1 LAQPEIRILVGVH
14 RSSFKSPSEES
25 TMRSITAL
33 AGALMVVAACTEQES
48 RIAGPGPG
56 VSRAS
61 SESPGAA
68 TDVVSETSTDLWA
81 RVITGETGPGSLYA
95 LYMPRQWNGAAIFY
109 AHGIRDVL
117 DPVGLQDQDG
127 YSAIREQLG
136 ALGYAVAYSSFSENG
151 FAVEDAARR
160 THQLRGLFA
169 SEFGQPSRSFLLGH
183 SLGAL
188 AVMKLAEQFPGQY
201 DGVVPVCGIVGGTRL
216 QLDYVVNVRA
226 LFDHF
231 YPGLLPGSASE
242 PVPGYAID
250 LAKRNQII
258 NTVSTNP
265 LGMLMIASTAQTPLE
280 FTTSA
285 QLVESLLNAL
295 FYHTRGAD
303 NVLTFV
309 NGKFPVSNVG
319 VTYSPRNGFIVPPL
333 TLQSVSALLGGVNQQ
348 IPRFEADRS
357 AAEWAARNFTPSGAL
372 PIPTLTLHNRW
383 DRLVPSFHEDTLA
396 KRVSDAGAT
405 NLLVQRRNPAWGYGH
420 CAIPAAAQVQAITD
434 LATWVETGI
443 KPNN

>member
-1 LAQPEIRILVGVH
+1 
-14 RSSFKSPSEES
+14 
-25 TMRSITAL
+25 MRRLTTL
-33 AGALMVVAACTEQES
+33 AGALFVLSACTDKES
-48 RIAGPGPG
+48 RIAGP
-56 VSRAS
+56 VTTN
-61 SESPGAA
+61 PGA
-68 TDVVSETSTDLWA
+68 TPDVVSESSTDLWA
-81 RVITGETGPGSLYA
+81 SVVTGETGPGSSYE
-95 LYMPRQWNGAAIFY
+95 LYMPRQWNGAAVFY

-127 YSAIREQLG
+127 YRAIREQLG
-136 ALGYAVAYSSFSENG
+136 TLGYAVAYSSFSENG

-169 SEFGQPSRSFLLGH
+169 SRFGQPTRSFLLGH

-188 AVMKLAEQFPGQY
+188 AVMKLAEQFPEQY
-201 DGVVPVCGIVGGTRL
+201 DGAVPVCGIVGGTTL

-231 YPGLLPGSASE
+231 YPGILPGSASE
-242 PVPGYAID
+242 PVPGYVMD

-258 NTVSTNP
+258 TTVSTNP
-265 LGMLMIASTAQTPLE
+265 LGMLAIASTAQTPIE

-285 QLVESLLNAL
+285 QLVESLINAL
-295 FYHTRGAD
+295 VYHTRGAD

-319 VTYSPRNGFIVPPL
+319 VTYSPRPGLIVPPL
-333 TLQSVSALLGGVNQQ
+333 NLQSMSAILAGVNQQ
-348 IPRFEADRS
+348 IPRFEADPS
-357 AAEWAARNFTPSGAL
+357 AAVWAAQNFTPSGAL
-372 PIPTLTLHNRW
+372 RIPTITLHNRW

-396 KRVSDAGAT
+396 DRVSKAGAT
-405 NLLVQRRNPAWGYGH
+405 NLLVQRRNPGWGYGH
-420 CAIPAAAQVQAITD
+420 CAIPAAAQVQAIAD
-434 LATWVETGI
+434 LANWVETGT

>member
-1 LAQPEIRILVGVH
+1 
-14 RSSFKSPSEES
+14 
-25 TMRSITAL
+25 MRRFTAA
-33 AGALMVVAACTEQES
+33 AGALFVLSACTQQES
-48 RIAGPGPG
+48 RITD
-56 VSRAS
+56 
-61 SESPGAA
+61 PGATSPAA
-68 TDVVSETSTDLWA
+68 TPSVVSETSSDLWA
-81 RVITGETGPGSLYA
+81 SIVTGETGPGSSYA
-95 LYMPRQWNGAAIFY
+95 LYMPREWNGTAVFY

-127 YSAIREQLG
+127 YSAIRDQLG
-136 ALGYAVAYSSFSENG
+136 ALGFAVAYSSFSENG

-160 THQLRGLFA
+160 THQLRGLFT
-169 SEFGQPSRSFLLGH
+169 SRFGKPTRSLLFGH

-188 AVMKLAEQFPGQY
+188 AVMQVAEQFPSQY
-201 DGVVPVCGIVGGTRL
+201 DGVVPVCGIVGGTQL

-242 PVPGYAID
+242 PVPSYVID

-258 NTVSTNP
+258 TTVSTNP
-265 LGMLMIASTAQTPLE
+265 LGMLMIGSIAQTPLE

-285 QLVESLLNAL
+285 QLVETLLNAL
-295 FYHTRGAD
+295 FYHARGAD

-309 NGKFPVSNVG
+309 NGKFPVSNTG
-319 VTYSPRNGFIVPPL
+319 VTYSPRPGFIVPPL
-333 TLQSVSALLGGVNQQ
+333 NLPTVSAVLTGVNQQ
-348 IPRFEADRS
+348 IARFDADPS
-357 AAEWAARNFTPSGAL
+357 AVEWAAKNFTPSGAL
-372 PIPTLTLHNRW
+372 QLPTITLHNRW

-396 KRVSDAGAT
+396 KRVTDAGAT

-434 LATWVETGI
+434 VASWVETGI

>member
-1 LAQPEIRILVGVH
+1 V
-14 RSSFKSPSEES
+14 
-25 TMRSITAL
+25 
-33 AGALMVVAACTEQES
+33 
-48 RIAGPGPG
+48 
-56 VSRAS
+56 
-61 SESPGAA
+61 SES
-68 TDVVSETSTDLWA
+68 STDLWA
-81 RVITGETGPGSLYA
+81 RVVTGETGPGSSYELY
-95 LYMPRQWNGAAIFY
+95 LPRQWNGAAVFY

-127 YSAIREQLG
+127 YRAIREQLG
-136 ALGYAVAYSSFSENG
+136 TLGYAVAYSSFSENG

-169 SEFGQPSRSFLLGH
+169 SRFRQPTRSFLLGH

-201 DGVVPVCGIVGGTRL
+201 DGAVPVCGIVGGTQL

-231 YPGLLPGSASE
+231 YPGILPGSASE
-242 PVPGYAID
+242 PVPGYVMD

-258 NTVSTNP
+258 TTVSTNP
-265 LGMLMIASTAQTPLE
+265 LGMLAIASTAQTPIE

-285 QLVESLLNAL
+285 QLVESLINAL
-295 FYHTRGAD
+295 VYHTRGAD

-319 VTYSPRNGFIVPPL
+319 VTYSPRPGLIIPPL
-333 TLQSVSALLGGVNQQ
+333 NLQSMSAILAGVNQQ
-348 IPRFEADRS
+348 IPRFEADPS
-357 AAEWAARNFTPSGAL
+357 AAVWAAQNFTPSGAL
-372 PIPTLTLHNRW
+372 RIPTITLHNRW

-396 KRVSDAGAT
+396 DRVSKAAAT
-405 NLLVQRRNPAWGYGH
+405 NLLVQRRNPGWGYGH
-420 CAIPAAAQVQAITD
+420 CAIPAAAQVQAIAD
-434 LATWVETGI
+434 LANWVETGT

>member
-1 LAQPEIRILVGVH
+1 
-14 RSSFKSPSEES
+14 
-25 TMRSITAL
+25 MRRLTTA
-33 AGALMVVAACTEQES
+33 AGALFVLTACTDQES
-48 RIAGPGPG
+48 RITGP
-56 VSRAS
+56 VTTN
-61 SESPGAA
+61 PGA
-68 TDVVSETSTDLWA
+68 TPSVVSESSTDLWA
-81 RVITGETGPGSLYA
+81 RVVTGETGPGSSYELY
-95 LYMPRQWNGAAIFY
+95 LPRQWNGAAVFY

-127 YSAIREQLG
+127 YRAIREQLG
-136 ALGYAVAYSSFSENG
+136 TLGYAVAYSSFSENG
-151 FAVEDAARR
+151 YAVEDAARR

-169 SEFGQPSRSFLLGH
+169 STVGQPTRSFLLGH

-201 DGVVPVCGIVGGTRL
+201 DGAVPVCGIVGGTTL

-231 YPGLLPGSASE
+231 YPGILPGSASE
-242 PVPGYAID
+242 PVPGYVMD

-258 NTVSTNP
+258 TAVSTNP
-265 LGMLMIASTAQTPLE
+265 LGMLAIASTAQTPIE

-319 VTYSPRNGFIVPPL
+319 VTYSPRPGFIVPPL
-333 TLQSVSALLGGVNQQ
+333 NLQSMSAILAGVNQQ
-348 IPRFEADRS
+348 IPRFEADPS
-357 AAEWAARNFTPSGAL
+357 AAVWAAQNFTPSGAL
-372 PIPTLTLHNRW
+372 RIPTITLHNRW

-396 KRVSDAGAT
+396 DRVSKAAAT
-405 NLLVQRRNPAWGYGH
+405 NLLVQRRNPGWGYGH
-420 CAIPAAAQVQAITD
+420 CAIPAAAQVQAIAD
-434 LATWVETGI
+434 LANWVETGT

>member
-1 LAQPEIRILVGVH
+1 
-14 RSSFKSPSEES
+14 
-25 TMRSITAL
+25 MRRLTTA
-33 AGALMVVAACTEQES
+33 AGALFVLTACTDQES
-48 RIAGPGPG
+48 RITGP
-56 VSRAS
+56 VTTN
-61 SESPGAA
+61 PGA
-68 TDVVSETSTDLWA
+68 TPSVVSESSTDLWA
-81 RVITGETGPGSLYA
+81 RVVTGETGPGSSYELY
-95 LYMPRQWNGAAIFY
+95 LPRQWNGAAVFY

-127 YSAIREQLG
+127 YRAIREQLG
-136 ALGYAVAYSSFSENG
+136 TLGYAVAYSSFSENG
-151 FAVEDAARR
+151 YAVEDAARR

-169 SEFGQPSRSFLLGH
+169 STFGQPTRSFLLGH

-201 DGVVPVCGIVGGTRL
+201 DGAVPVCGIVGGTTL

-231 YPGLLPGSASE
+231 YPGILPGSASE
-242 PVPGYAID
+242 PVPGYVID

-265 LGMLMIASTAQTPLE
+265 FGMLMIASIAQTPIE

-295 FYHTRGAD
+295 FYHARGAD

-309 NGKFPVSNVG
+309 NGKFPVSNAG
-319 VTYSPRNGFIVPPL
+319 VTYSPRPGFIVPPL
-333 TLQSVSALLGGVNQQ
+333 NLPTVSAVLSGVNQQ
-348 IPRFEADRS
+348 IARFEADPS
-357 AAEWAARNFTPSGAL
+357 AAEWAARHFTPSGAL
-372 PIPTLTLHNRW
+372 RMPTITLHNRW
-383 DRLVPSFHEDTLA
+383 DRLVPAFHEDA
-396 KRVSDAGAT
+396 FAQRVADAGAT

-434 LATWVETGI
+434 LASWVETGI

>member
-1 LAQPEIRILVGVH
+1 
-14 RSSFKSPSEES
+14 
-25 TMRSITAL
+25 MRRLTTL
-33 AGALMVVAACTEQES
+33 AGALFVLTACTDKES
-48 RIAGPGPG
+48 RIAGP
-56 VSRAS
+56 VTTN
-61 SESPGAA
+61 PGATA
-68 TDVVSETSTDLWA
+68 GVVSENSTDLWA
-81 RVITGETGPGSLYA
+81 RVVTGETGPGSSYELY
-95 LYMPRQWNGAAIFY
+95 LPRQWNGAAVFY

-127 YSAIREQLG
+127 YRAIREQLG
-136 ALGYAVAYSSFSENG
+136 TLGYAVAYSSFSENG

-169 SEFGQPSRSFLLGH
+169 SRFGQPTRSFLLGH

-201 DGVVPVCGIVGGTRL
+201 DGAVPVCGIVGGTQL

-231 YPGLLPGSASE
+231 YPGILPGSASE
-242 PVPGYAID
+242 PVPGYVMD

-258 NTVSTNP
+258 TTVSTNP
-265 LGMLMIASTAQTPLE
+265 LGMLAIASTAQTPIE

-285 QLVESLLNAL
+285 QLVESLINAL
-295 FYHTRGAD
+295 VYHTRGAD

-319 VTYSPRNGFIVPPL
+319 VTYSPRPGLIVPPL
-333 TLQSVSALLGGVNQQ
+333 NLQSMSAILAGVNQQ
-348 IPRFEADRS
+348 IPRFEADPS
-357 AAEWAARNFTPSGAL
+357 AAVWAAQNFTPSGAL
-372 PIPTLTLHNRW
+372 KIPTITLHNRW
-383 DRLVPSFHEDTLA
+383 DRLVPSFHEDTLTD
-396 KRVSDAGAT
+396 RVSKAGAT
-405 NLLVQRRNPAWGYGH
+405 NLLVQRRNPVWGYGH
-420 CAIPAAAQVQAITD
+420 CAIPAAAQVQAIAD
-434 LATWVETGI
+434 LANWVETGT

>member
-1 LAQPEIRILVGVH
+1 
-14 RSSFKSPSEES
+14 
-25 TMRSITAL
+25 MRPITAV
-33 AGALMVVAACTEQES
+33 AGALMVLAACTQQDS
-48 RIAGPGPG
+48 PITGPGPG
-56 VSRAS
+56 VTKPTTD
-61 SESPGAA
+61 SPGAPRN
-68 TDVVSETSTDLWA
+68 VISESSSDLWA
-81 RVITGETGPGSLYA
+81 RIITGETGPGSLYA
-95 LYMPRQWNGAAIFY
+95 LYMPRQWNGAAVFY

-151 FAVEDAARR
+151 FAVEDATQR

-169 SEFGQPSRSFLLGH
+169 SQFGQPTRSFLLGH

-188 AVMKLAEQFPGQY
+188 AVMQLAEQFTGQY
-201 DGVVPVCGIVGGTRL
+201 DGVVPVCGVVGGTQL

-231 YPGLLPGSASE
+231 YPGILPGSASE
-242 PVPGYAID
+242 PVPGYVID

-258 NTVSTNP
+258 AAVSTNP
-265 LGMLMIASTAQTPLE
+265 LGMLTIASTAQTPIE

-319 VTYSPRNGFIVPPL
+319 VTYSPRSNLIVPPL
-333 TLQSVSALLGGVNQQ
+333 NLQSVSAILGGVNLQ
-348 IPRFEADRS
+348 IARFEADQS
-357 AAEWAARNFTPSGAL
+357 AAEWAAKNFTPSGAL
-372 PIPTLTLHNRW
+372 QIPTITLHNRW
-383 DRLVPSFHEDTLA
+383 DRLVPSFHEDTLS
-396 KRVSDAGAT
+396 KRVADAGAT

-434 LATWVETGI
+434 LASWVETGI